1 MTFQTIRTMRVAYG
15 TIINNILRRIPP
27 PALPAFTAVK
37 SLCDNFLKY
46 FVDKIETTRS
56 KFSDKVPYI
65 PSVQKKTKIKSKMK
79 VFERATE
86 NEIEKLSWA
95 HRQHR
100 VIWTTFL
107 QAC

>member
-27 PALPAFTAVK
+27 PALPEFTAVK

-56 KFSDKVPYI
+56 KCSDEVQYI
-65 PSVQKKTKIKSKMK
+65 PSVQKNEIKSKMK
-79 VFERATE
+79 VFKRATE
-86 NEIEKLSWA
+86 DEIEKLSWV

-100 VIWTTFL
+100 VIWTPVL